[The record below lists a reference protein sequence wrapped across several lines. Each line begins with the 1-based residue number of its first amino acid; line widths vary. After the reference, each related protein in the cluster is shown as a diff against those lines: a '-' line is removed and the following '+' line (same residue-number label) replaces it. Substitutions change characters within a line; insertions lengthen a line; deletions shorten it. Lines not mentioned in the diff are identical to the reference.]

1 MDDKIELGVL
11 GITFNQIR
19 MGAYALVLKEI
30 DGNRRIP
37 VVVGV
42 AEAQSIALKLEG
54 KTLRRPVSHDVM
66 MTALR
71 AFGIDVEEVLIYK
84 FSDGIFY
91 SSLKLSDGER
101 VAEID
106 SRTSD
111 AIAVALRA
119 GAPIYATRELV
130 EKVGIEYPDD
140 ESQPS
145 GSRSERKGTDL
156 DGMSVDQLKHLLDIV
171 VEHEEYERAAEIQK
185 VINAKNK
192 DGEQQ

>member
-1 MDDKIELGVL
+1 MEDNIELGVL

-37 VVVGV
+37 VVIGV
-42 AEAQSIALKLEG
+42 AEAQSIALKLEDR
-54 KTLRRPVSHDVM
+54 KLRRPLCHDVM
-66 MTALR
+66 TTTLR
-71 AFGIDVEEVLIYK
+71 AFGISVDEVLIHT

-91 SSLKLSDGER
+91 SSLKLSDGEKE
-101 VAEID
+101 VEID

-111 AIAVALRA
+111 AIAIALRA

-130 EKVGIEYPDD
+130 EKVGIEYPDGD
-140 ESQPS
+140 AGMEEAVKPS
-145 GSRSERKGTDL
+145 RKGVDL
-156 DGMSVDQLKHLLDIV
+156 NGLSLEQLHHLLDVV
-171 VEHEEYERAAEIQK
+171 VENEEYERAAEIQK

-192 DGEQQ
+192 GDK